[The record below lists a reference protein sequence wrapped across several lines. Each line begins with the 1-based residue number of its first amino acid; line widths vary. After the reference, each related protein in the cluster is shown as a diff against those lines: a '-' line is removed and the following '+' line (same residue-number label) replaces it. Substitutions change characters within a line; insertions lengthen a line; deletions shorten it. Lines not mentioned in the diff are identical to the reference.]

1 MSPDPVCPHRDC
13 LPLTQHCQLFHV
25 RASLLQGAPVMKPFD
40 PNDKLECLSLLSLV
54 EYLRT
59 HLQSGALKVAPL
71 GQAKNP
77 DLSRTFQI

>member
-1 MSPDPVCPHRDC
+1 
-13 LPLTQHCQLFHV
+13 
-25 RASLLQGAPVMKPFD
+25 MKPFD